1 MRSVQDLSGLFWSP
15 VRSPA
20 NSPEYPQMMQ
30 LPPRRSG
37 LSVAAA
43 MVLVVLPFS
52 CWWTTGPVAVA
63 GDEVQTLPAPL
74 RMEVSVQPPV
84 EPPAKPMVAFAAKG
98 TDLCVRCHR
107 SEQGAWVDAST
118 TAVWRHDAHSRAHL
132 ALSPDNART
141 RGMEAVLG
149 IKAATTAACVACHT
163 HPAGEPAVEEET
175 AMVHGGISCETCHGA
190 GSGYFEPHMEKR
202 WRFLSSAEKE
212 ALGMHDLRNPVRKA
226 ENCLS
231 CHLGEVASGKVITH
245 AMYAAGH
252 PPLSAF
258 EIESFGKA
266 MGPHW
271 KRVWEK
277 SPSIQQQAA
286 EAGYRTEAASES
298 QRSLIGGLV
307 ALRQSATLVDA
318 YASAATEN
326 ARERPWPELALYD
339 CQACHHELRVPSGRQ
354 EAGYGGLVPGRPSLV
369 RWPRGLAGV
378 AFTEAGMPTDVDALL
393 APWVAALNQ
402 RPFGEK
408 SGLQAAAGS
417 REHLTRIDR
426 AITVLAAVPRDAII
440 AEAKTAVW
448 NRERIAS
455 LSAAGARCGDLET
468 ARLLGWVMVAAL
480 REDASWPEGRRAVAI
495 ANIES
500 SLALGFPSPAYP
512 QPPSSEKPFWQTS
525 LSAARDADIERIREA
540 FQLQP
545 PR

>member
-1 MRSVQDLSGLFWSP
+1 MSHRPS
-15 VRSPA
+15 RR
-20 NSPEYPQMMQ
+20 NN
-30 LPPRRSG
+30 LPMAAAVVLTL
-37 LSVAAA
+37 LSVSY
-43 MVLVVLPFS
+43 L
-52 CWWTTGPVAVA
+52 WTTGPVAVA
-63 GDEVQTLPAPL
+63 GDGVQTLPAP
-74 RMEVSVQPPV
+74 PPV
-84 EPPAKPMVAFAAKG
+84 EPPAKPRGAFAAKG

-107 SEQGAWVDAST
+107 SEQNGWVDSST
-118 TAVWRHDAHSRAHL
+118 TATWRHDAHSRAHL
-132 ALSPDNART
+132 ALASDNSRT

-149 IKAATTAACVACHT
+149 ITAATTAACVACHT

-190 GSGYFEPHMEKR
+190 GSGYFEPHMEKS
-202 WRFLSSAEKE
+202 WRFLSSTEKE
-212 ALGMHDLRNPVRKA
+212 ALGMHDLRNPARKA

-231 CHLGEVASGKVITH
+231 CHLGDVASGKVITH

-252 PPLSAF
+252 PPLPAF

-277 SPSIQQQAA
+277 SPTIQQQAA
-286 EAGYRTEAASES
+286 EAGYHTEAASES

-307 ALRQSATLVDA
+307 ALRQSASLVDA
-318 YASAATEN
+318 YASAAIDN

-378 AFTEAGMPTDVDALL
+378 AFAEAGMPTDLEKLL

-402 RPFGEK
+402 RPFGQE
-408 SGLQAAAGS
+408 SGLQTAANS
-417 REHLTRIDR
+417 RAALTHIDR
-426 AITVLAAVPRDAII
+426 AIAALAAVPRNTTPGDTQ
-440 AEAKTAVW
+440 TAA
-448 NRERIAS
+448 RTRGRIAS

-468 ARLLGWVMVAAL
+468 ARLLGWVMIAAL
-480 REDASWPEGRRAVAI
+480 REDASVPDNQRATAI
-495 ANIES
+495 AALES

-512 QPPSSEKPFWQTS
+512 QPPAPEKPFWQTS
-525 LSAARDADIERIREA
+525 LSATRDIDVERIRAA
-540 FQLQP
+540 FLQASP
-545 PR
+545 KPAQ

>member
-1 MRSVQDLSGLFWSP
+1 
-15 VRSPA
+15 
-20 NSPEYPQMMQ
+20 MMVF
-30 LPPRRSG
+30 PSRRTGSWAT
-37 LSVAAA
+37 AAA
-43 MVLVVLPFS
+43 VLALLPFS
-52 CWWTTGPVAVA
+52 CCWLSGSVAIA
-63 GDEVQTLPAPL
+63 GDEVQTLPAPVPL
-74 RMEVSVQPPV
+74 ALPVKPPV
-84 EPPAKPMVAFAAKG
+84 EPSAKPRGAFAAKG

-107 SEQGAWVDAST
+107 SEQSAWVDTPT

-149 IKAATTAACVACHT
+149 ITAATTAACVACHT
-163 HPAGEPAVEEET
+163 HPSGEPAVEEET
-175 AMVHGGISCETCHGA
+175 AIVHGGISCETCHGA
-190 GSGYFEPHMEKR
+190 GSGYFEPHMEKS

-212 ALGMHDLRNPVRKA
+212 ALGMHDLRNPERKA

-252 PPLSAF
+252 PPLPAF

-277 SPSIQQQAA
+277 SPTIQQQAA
-286 EAGYRTEAASES
+286 EAGYQTEAASES

-307 ALRQSATLVDA
+307 ALRQSATLVDG

-378 AFTEAGMPTDVDALL
+378 AFQEAGMPADLDKLL

-402 RPFGEK
+402 RPFGEE

-417 REHLTRIDR
+417 RDHLAHIDR
-426 AITVLAAVPRDAII
+426 AIAALAAVPRTPAGGDSQA
-440 AEAKTAVW
+440 AARA
-448 NRERIAS
+448 RGRIAS
-455 LSAAGARCGDLET
+455 LSTAGGRCGDLET

-480 REDASWPEGRRAVAI
+480 REDASLPENQRTTAI
-495 ANIES
+495 ATLES
-500 SLALGFPSPAYP
+500 SLALGFPSPAYS
-512 QPPSSEKPFWQTS
+512 QPPSPEKPFWQTS
-525 LSAARDADIERIREA
+525 LSAARDADIERIRAA
-540 FQLQP
+540 FQLLP

>member
-1 MRSVQDLSGLFWSP
+1 
-15 VRSPA
+15 
-20 NSPEYPQMMQ
+20 MMQ
-30 LPPRRSG
+30 LPARRSG
-37 LSVAAA
+37 LTVAAA
-43 MVLVVLPFS
+43 AVLVVLSFS
-52 CWWTTGPVAVA
+52 CWSSPAPAVA
-63 GDEVQTLPAPL
+63 GDAVQTLPAPL
-74 RMEVSVQPPV
+74 PVELPVQPSA
-84 EPPAKPMVAFAAKG
+84 EPPARPRGAFVAKG
-98 TDLCVRCHR
+98 SDLCVRCHR
-107 SEQGAWVDAST
+107 SEQNAWVDAST

-132 ALSPDNART
+132 ALSPDNSRT

-149 IKAATTAACVACHT
+149 ITAATTAACVACHT

-175 AMVHGGISCETCHGA
+175 ALVHGGISCETCHGT

-212 ALGMHDLRNPVRKA
+212 ALGMHDLRNPARKA

-231 CHLGEVASGKVITH
+231 CHLGDVSTEKVITH

-252 PPLSAF
+252 PPLPAF

-277 SPSIQQQAA
+277 SPTIQQQAA

-307 ALRQSATLVDA
+307 ALRQSAALVDT
-318 YASAATEN
+318 YASAAAEN

-339 CQACHHELRVPSGRQ
+339 CQACHHELRVPSERQ

-378 AFTEAGMPTDVDALL
+378 AFVEAGMPTDVDKLL

-402 RPFGEK
+402 RPFGEE

-417 REHLTRIDR
+417 RDHQAPIDR
-426 AITVLAAVPRDAII
+426 AIATLAAVSR
-440 AEAKTAVW
+440 TAVAGDPEAVA
-448 NRERIAS
+448 RSRGRIAS

-468 ARLLGWVMVAAL
+468 ARLLGWVMIAAL
-480 REDASWPEGRRAVAI
+480 QEDASLPEGERAMAI
-495 ANIES
+495 AALES

-512 QPPSSEKPFWQTS
+512 QPPAPDKPFWQTS
-525 LSAARDADIERIREA
+525 LSAARDADIERIRAA
-540 FQLQP
+540 FLKASTKPAQ
-545 PR
+545 